1 MRQRSNECGEQLVQF
16 TLVVFRQCSKHP
28 LTLCGKEQHDTAA
41 IGGVV
46 RATNQTCFLASFAE
60 FDDAIVSQAQS
71 LRHIGYRRF
80 DIVRSACDV
89 QQELMLLR
97 LQTGFYGASFAEVEE
112 LAKRIAKLRE
122 ALDLCLSFE

>member
-1 MRQRSNECGEQLVQF
+1 MVL
-16 TLVVFRQCSKHP
+16 RQCSKHP
-28 LTLCGKEQHDTAA
+28 LTLCGKEQHDTAP

-46 RATNQTCFLASFAE
+46 RATNQTCFLATFAE
-60 FDDAIVSQAQS
+60 FDDAIVSEAQS
-71 LRHIGYRRF
+71 LRCIGYRRF

-112 LAKRIAKLRE
+112 LAERITKLRK
-122 ALDLCLSFE
+122 ALDLLSIFRMIRFRHE